1 MKKILL
7 VLFLFTLHAGNLLA
21 IDTRAIEAEATR
33 AYQEGNHARAAELY
47 NEILATGVESV
58 ALYYNLGNCYYK
70 QNEIA
75 RAILNYERALLV
87 DPRDEDVIYNL
98 EMARRATVDKI
109 NVLPLFFLVEW
120 YNAVVTA
127 LTADQ
132 WGYLSVILFLC
143 FLGMIVLFFHATT
156 VALRKGGFVIGLVAL
171 LLALSSTWF
180 AAKQYRRE
188 TVRDQ
193 VIVMTPS
200 VVVRG
205 SPDPSGT
212 ELYVVHEGLKI
223 TVIDSLNSPG
233 GQWYNVRLADGNVGW
248 VPRADVENI

>member
-1 MKKILL
+1 MKKIIFILL
-7 VLFLFTLHAGNLLA
+7 VFILRGSDLLA
-21 IDTRAIEAEATR
+21 IDARALETEAAR

-47 NEILATGVESV
+47 NEILETGVESV
-58 ALYYNLGNCYYK
+58 TLYYNLGNCYYK

-75 RAILNYERALLV
+75 RAILNYERALLL

-132 WGYLSVILFLC
+132 WGYFSVFLFLC
-143 FLGMIVLFFHATT
+143 FLGAIALFFHATT
-156 VALRKGGFVIGLVAL
+156 VAFRKGGFVVALVAL
-171 LLALSSTWF
+171 FLSLSSVWF

-193 VIVMTPS
+193 AIVMTPS

-205 SPDPSGT
+205 APDPSGT

-223 TVIDSLNSPG
+223 TVIDSL
-233 GQWYNVRLADGNVGW
+233 GQWYNIRLADGNVGW
-248 VPRADVENI
+248 VPRADIESI